1 MTDQAPKSIA
11 DIYLPTKDFEKNG
24 EADPEKIFKL
34 VGWVEK
40 AERYD
45 DMCYLLH
52 ELIKLK
58 KGDLTENERNLLSV
72 GFKNVVGQLRNSW
85 RNIDEQKKTAKMDS
99 ESKTASHEDQ
109 QKGKKDYLALEPY
122 GQILTDQIISKCE
135 QVVGLLGRSVQN
147 PDGIEIPP
155 ESAEKTPDQEKVQE
169 KAIFYLKMKGDYYRY
184 MAEVSPGEWR
194 DISTGEDT
202 SYGAQASSAYE
213 AAFKRAET
221 HLAETHPT
229 RLGLAL
235 NRSVCFYEIQRE
247 PKKAC
252 KVAKAAFD
260 QAIQKLDT
268 LNDDTYKDSTLIM
281 QLLRDNLTLWTSEDQ
296 ANANVEDAED

>member
-1 MTDQAPKSIA
+1 MTDQAPKSIE
-11 DIYLPTKDFEKNG
+11 DISLPTKQNG
-24 EADPEKIFKL
+24 DADPTKIFKL

-58 KGDLTENERNLLSV
+58 KGDLSENERNLLSV

-85 RNIDEQKKTAKMDS
+85 RNIDEQKKNAKLDS
-99 ESKTASHEDQ
+99 ESATADKV
-109 QKGKKDYLALEPY
+109 KGGADYAALSPY
-122 GQILTDQIISKCE
+122 GQILTDQIISKCQ
-135 QVVGLLGRSVQN
+135 QVVGLLGRSDEN

-155 ESAEKTPDQEKVQE
+155 TSDDKTPDEEKVQE

-184 MAEVSPGEWR
+184 MAEVKPDNFKEDGK
-194 DISTGEDT
+194 DT
-202 SYGAQASSAYE
+202 SYGEKASEAYE